1 MAENFTKRPDGN
13 PGRDN
18 NRNALYPFIIRRL
31 RLSRRSN
38 INLMVGHF
46 SSKDSSKC
54 HLQVPI
60 GKGRFHQH
68 FCAEIRKIG
77 RLLRRIDFVVRRT
90 NLDNSRS
97 HFGQIWLS
105 SLRQNVGECEF
116 FTTRH
121 RAPATFLLGEKSW
134 PNRPQM

>member
-68 FCAEIRKIG
+68 FFAEIRKIR
-77 RLLRRIDFVVRRT
+77 RLLKRMEFVERRT
-90 NLDNSRS
+90 NWAHILGK
-97 HFGQIWLS
+97 FGCAVWGRMLVNANFS
-105 SLRQNVGECEF
+105 PPDTVLRQLFCL
-116 FTTRH
+116 
-121 RAPATFLLGEKSW
+121 AKKSW